1 LSGRGVTKGSLFRFT
16 IPVRMSGY
24 NDQPEAMMEL
34 ILVRHGETIWNREGR
49 VQGFS
54 DMDLSDV
61 GVHQARQLAL
71 SLRDAPIL
79 SIYSSPLIRAEK
91 TARIINEYHHA
102 PISIEPG
109 LMEMDQGDF
118 EGLTFQELMACEKV
132 FLQKWMSDPA
142 SVQMPN
148 GESFVEL
155 QERAWKVIEGIVA
168 KSGNA
173 LVVSHNFTIAAILC
187 KIKNISLSEF
197 RKVCVDT
204 ASRTIIKFENGV
216 ASIELFNL
224 SQRH

>member
-1 LSGRGVTKGSLFRFT
+1 
-16 IPVRMSGY
+16 
-24 NDQPEAMMEL
+24 MEL

-54 DMDLSDV
+54 DIDLSDV

-71 SLRDAPIL
+71 SLKDAPIL
-79 SIYSSPLIRAEK
+79 SIYSSPLIRAQK
-91 TARIINEYHHA
+91 TTRIINQYHDA
-102 PISIEPG
+102 PIYIEPG

-118 EGLTFQELMACEKV
+118 EGLSFQELMACEKG

-142 SVQMPN
+142 SVQIPN
-148 GESFVEL
+148 GESFIEL

-168 KSGNA
+168 KSESA

-187 KIKNISLSEF
+187 KIKNVSLSHF

-204 ASRTIIKFENGV
+204 ASRTIIRFENGA

-224 SQRH
+224 SRCH

>member
-1 LSGRGVTKGSLFRFT
+1 V
-16 IPVRMSGY
+16 
-24 NDQPEAMMEL
+24 EL

-54 DMDLSDV
+54 DIDLSDV
-61 GVHQARQLAL
+61 GVQQARQLAL
-71 SLRDAPIL
+71 SLKDAPIL
-79 SIYSSPLIRAEK
+79 SIYSSPLIRAQS

-102 PISIEPG
+102 PLYSEPG

-118 EGLTFQELMACEKV
+118 EGLTFQELMACEKG

-148 GESFVEL
+148 GESFIEL
-155 QERAWKVIEGIVA
+155 QGRAWKVIEGIVA
-168 KSGNA
+168 KSGSA

-187 KIKNISLSEF
+187 KIKNVSLSQF

-204 ASRTIIKFENGV
+204 ASRTIIRFENGA
-216 ASIELFNL
+216 ASIELFNG
-224 SQRH
+224 SS

>member
-1 LSGRGVTKGSLFRFT
+1 
-16 IPVRMSGY
+16 
-24 NDQPEAMMEL
+24 MEL
-34 ILVRHGETIWNREGR
+34 ILVRHGETIWNKEGR

-54 DMDLSDV
+54 DIDLSDV
-61 GVHQARQLAL
+61 GVQQARQLAL
-71 SLRDAPIL
+71 SLKDAPII

-102 PISIEPG
+102 PLYIEPG

-118 EGLTFQELMACEKV
+118 EGLTFQELMACEKG

-148 GESFVEL
+148 GESFIEL

-168 KSGNA
+168 KSENA

-187 KIKNISLSEF
+187 KIKNISLFQF

>member
-1 LSGRGVTKGSLFRFT
+1 
-16 IPVRMSGY
+16 
-24 NDQPEAMMEL
+24 MEL

-54 DMDLSDV
+54 DIDLSDV
-61 GVHQARQLAL
+61 GVQQARQLAL
-71 SLRDAPIL
+71 SLRDASIL
-79 SIYSSPLIRAEK
+79 SIYSSPLIRAQK

-102 PISIEPG
+102 PLYIEPG

-118 EGLTFQELMACEKV
+118 EGLTFQELMACEKD

-148 GESFVEL
+148 GESFIEL
-155 QERAWKVIEGIVA
+155 QDRAWKVIEGIVA
-168 KSGNA
+168 KSGSA

-187 KIKNISLSEF
+187 KIKNVSLSQF

-204 ASRTIIKFENGV
+204 ASRTIIRFENGA

-224 SQRH
+224 SRCH

>member
-1 LSGRGVTKGSLFRFT
+1 V
-16 IPVRMSGY
+16 
-24 NDQPEAMMEL
+24 EL

-54 DMDLSDV
+54 DIDLSDV
-61 GVHQARQLAL
+61 GVQQARQLAL
-71 SLRDAPIL
+71 SLKDAPIL
-79 SIYSSPLIRAEK
+79 AIYSSPLIRAQS

-102 PISIEPG
+102 PLYIEPG

-118 EGLTFQELMACEKV
+118 EGLTFQELLACEKG

-148 GESFVEL
+148 GESFIEL
-155 QERAWKVIEGIVA
+155 QGRAWKVIEGIVA
-168 KSGNA
+168 QSGSA

-187 KIKNISLSEF
+187 KIRNVSQSQF

-204 ASRTIIKFENGV
+204 ASRTIIRFENGA
-216 ASIELFNL
+216 ASIELFNG
-224 SQRH
+224 SS

>member
-1 LSGRGVTKGSLFRFT
+1 
-16 IPVRMSGY
+16 
-24 NDQPEAMMEL
+24 MEL

-71 SLRDAPIL
+71 LLKDAPIL
-79 SIYSSPLIRAEK
+79 SIYSSPLIRAQK
-91 TARIINEYHHA
+91 TARIINEHHQA
-102 PISIEPG
+102 PTHIEPG

-118 EGLTFQELMACEKV
+118 EGLTFQELMVCEKY

-148 GESFVEL
+148 GESFIEL
-155 QERAWKVIEGIVA
+155 QDRAWKVIERIIG
-168 KSGNA
+168 KSENA

-187 KIKNISLSEF
+187 KIKNISLSNF

-204 ASRTIIKFENGV
+204 ASRTIVRYENGT

-224 SQRH
+224 SSRL

>member
-1 LSGRGVTKGSLFRFT
+1 V
-16 IPVRMSGY
+16 
-24 NDQPEAMMEL
+24 EL

-54 DMDLSDV
+54 DIDLSDV
-61 GVHQARQLAL
+61 GVQQARQLAL
-71 SLRDAPIL
+71 SLKDAPIL
-79 SIYSSPLIRAEK
+79 SIYSSPLIRAQS

-102 PISIEPG
+102 PLYSEPG

-118 EGLTFQELMACEKV
+118 EGLTFQELMACEKG

-148 GESFVEL
+148 GESFIEL
-155 QERAWKVIEGIVA
+155 QGRAWKVIEGIVA
-168 KSGNA
+168 KSGSA

-187 KIKNISLSEF
+187 KIKNVSLSQF

-204 ASRTIIKFENGV
+204 ASRTIIRFENGE
-216 ASIELFNL
+216 ASIELFND
-224 SQRH
+224 SS

>member
-1 LSGRGVTKGSLFRFT
+1 V
-16 IPVRMSGY
+16 
-24 NDQPEAMMEL
+24 EL

-54 DMDLSDV
+54 DIDLSDV
-61 GVHQARQLAL
+61 GVQQARQLAL
-71 SLRDAPIL
+71 SLKDAPIL
-79 SIYSSPLIRAEK
+79 SIYSSPLIRAQS

-102 PISIEPG
+102 PLYSEPG

-118 EGLTFQELMACEKV
+118 EGLTFQELMACEKG

-148 GESFVEL
+148 GESFIEL
-155 QERAWKVIEGIVA
+155 QGRAWKVIEGIVA
-168 KSGNA
+168 KSGSA

-187 KIKNISLSEF
+187 KIKNVSLSQF

-204 ASRTIIKFENGV
+204 ASRTIIRFENGE
-216 ASIELFNL
+216 ASIELFNG
-224 SQRH
+224 SS

>member
-1 LSGRGVTKGSLFRFT
+1 
-16 IPVRMSGY
+16 MSGY

-148 GESFVEL
+148 GESFIEL

-168 KSGNA
+168 KSENA

-187 KIKNISLSEF
+187 KIKNISLFQF

-204 ASRTIIKFENGV
+204 ASRTIVRYENGT